1 MDFLGFMVVSVHNMV
16 QSLLSKINLEEITMS
31 HLNFSTKKK
40 RQQKDLPIFYKV
52 TSYHWI
58 TVNTLKLVE
67 FYTTDVET
75 LN

>member
-40 RQQKDLPIFYKV
+40 KDNKKTYLFFTRLPATIELLWTPWNLWSF
-52 TSYHWI
+52 TP
-58 TVNTLKLVE
+58 LM
-67 FYTTDVET
+67 
-75 LN
+75 

>member
-52 TSYHWI
+52 TSYH
-58 TVNTLKLVE
+58 
-67 FYTTDVET
+67 
-75 LN
+75 